1 VASSLK
7 TVCNAVNQAPLAL
20 RTFLTCYVTSVDLA
34 FRKKFDKKIISML
47 AKDANVTGNLEIIF
61 LIGERFSK
69 NVVLRPIGK

>member
-1 VASSLK
+1 
-7 TVCNAVNQAPLAL
+7 
-20 RTFLTCYVTSVDLA
+20 
-34 FRKKFDKKIISML
+34 ML